1 MKKMIIEIKN
11 LCKSFGSVEV
21 LKNLNLQVDEGEII
35 SIIGG
40 SGCGKS
46 VFLRC
51 IELLEIPD
59 AGQIFIAG
67 QEITEKNAN
76 IDFIRRS
83 LGMVYQKFNL
93 FSHLNILENL
103 ILAPT
108 KILKISK
115 LDAEKKADEWLKK
128 VGLISK
134 KFSYPAELS
143 GGQQQRIAICRSLM
157 MNPKII
163 LFDEPTSALDPTMVG
178 EVLAVMRMLAKENL
192 TMLIVT
198 HEMNFAKEISDRILF
213 FAEKGIYEQGTPQE
227 IFENPQKKLTIEFI
241 NKLKFFHYEIFD
253 KDFDLPE
260 MQGGIWNFSEKYGFD
275 NKKSMKLQ
283 LCCEEAIFEF
293 LSGCYAE
300 GDAIKIFI
308 DIIYSESK
316 KQTEIKICS
325 GGKKYN
331 PLDFEDS
338 FEHLGV
344 KILKKSSKQINYF
357 YEDDLNKIILQI

>member
-1 MKKMIIEIKN
+1 MVIEIKN
-11 LCKSFGSVEV
+11 LCKSFNSVEV
-21 LKNLNLQVDEGEII
+21 LKNLNLQVEEGEII

-59 AGQIFIAG
+59 AGQIFIDG

-76 IDFIRRS
+76 VDFIRRS

-103 ILAPT
+103 TLAPT

-163 LFDEPTSALDPTMVG
+163 LFDEPTSALDPEMVG
-178 EVLAVMRMLAKENL
+178 EVLLVMKDLAQSGL
-192 TMLIVT
+192 TMLVVT
-198 HEMNFAKEISDRILF
+198 HEMQFAKDVSSRVIFMDGGVV
-213 FAEKGIYEQGTPQE
+213 AEDDKPEV
-227 IFENPQKKLTIEFI
+227 IFNNPNNPRTK
-241 NKLKFFHYEIFD
+241 
-253 KDFDLPE
+253 
-260 MQGGIWNFSEKYGFD
+260 
-275 NKKSMKLQ
+275 
-283 LCCEEAIFEF
+283 EF
-293 LSGCYAE
+293 LYR
-300 GDAIKIFI
+300 
-308 DIIYSESK
+308 
-316 KQTEIKICS
+316 
-325 GGKKYN
+325 
-331 PLDFEDS
+331 
-338 FEHLGV
+338 V
-344 KILKKSSKQINYF
+344 
-357 YEDDLNKIILQI
+357 LNKDI